1 MFASSRKSLLS
12 CALLG
17 AAVVGA
23 MAMGTSKV
31 DAQIILTPPVGVANG
46 NPVITSLGG
55 GDYSWT
61 YSISLGADTSVATGD
76 SFAIVDFG
84 GFIGTPTLAGSLASG
99 FTVSQTYA
107 YLAGGLQDTNPAG
120 YGYNDPT
127 VADVVLT
134 YSGTTISNT
143 SGSAISPLGTL
154 VLTTTASIPKSGWIS
169 SASEYYP
176 SGDAEQFS
184 ATADVPDAPLAAG
197 PLPLPAMLW
206 PGLGTLAAIA
216 ISGAMKMRK
225 RIV

>member
-1 MFASSRKSLLS
+1 MFMLSKKSKLS

-17 AAVVGA
+17 AAIASTMLVG
-23 MAMGTSKV
+23 GSNV

-46 NPVITSLGG
+46 NPVITASGANFN
-55 GDYSWT
+55 WT

-84 GFIGTPTLAGSLASG
+84 GFIGTPTLTGSLASG

-107 YLAGGLQDTNPAG
+107 YLSGGLQDTNSLA

-134 YSGTTISNT
+134 YSGPTISNT
-143 SGSAISPLGTL
+143 SPSSNMILGNIT
-154 VLTTTASIPKSGWIS
+154 LTTTASIPTSGFIS

-176 SGDAEQFS
+176 SGNAEQYS
-184 ATADVPDAPLAAG
+184 ATADVPNAPLPAG
-197 PLPLPAMLW
+197 PLPLPATFW

-216 ISGAMKMRK
+216 MAGGVKLRK
-225 RIV
+225 KFV